1 MLGFAFKADTGDTRE
16 SAAISLIKDF
26 QAEKAYVNI
35 YDPKVDHAQIWAD
48 LAEAS
53 PLTPLDISKLM
64 SVLQTVPEADG
75 LSKSDNK

>member
-35 YDPKVDHAQIWAD
+35 YDPKVEDAQIWAD

-53 PLTPLDISKLM
+53 PLVPLNTSEFM
-64 SVLQTVPEADG
+64 SVLRTVHE
-75 LSKSDNK
+75 LTNK